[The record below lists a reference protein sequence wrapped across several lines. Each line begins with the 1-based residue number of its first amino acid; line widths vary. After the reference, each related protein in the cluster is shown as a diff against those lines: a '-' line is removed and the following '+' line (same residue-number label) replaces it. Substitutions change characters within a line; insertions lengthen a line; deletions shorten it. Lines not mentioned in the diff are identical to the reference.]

1 MGNRPG
7 LGKAQTRRKVWRMH
21 SKNPVSSR
29 GGRAVARSSHNGGLE
44 SSVRGVPNV
53 AFYSHSLH
61 IPRVFY

>member
-21 SKNPVSSR
+21 SKNSVSSR
-29 GGRAVARSSHNGGLE
+29 GERAVAC
-44 SSVRGVPNV
+44 VPDV
-53 AFYSHSLH
+53 AFYSYSFY